1 MRDGVVSLFETLTML
16 ILFGVY
22 LALSKYYEHS
32 ESSHHYIMETNHDFN
47 NYDIYVT
54 RRKESIPTDIKLYGT
69 MNGQNGYLDHSPSPT
84 KS

>member
-1 MRDGVVSLFETLTML
+1 MRDGVVSLFEILTML

-32 ESSHHYIMETNHDFN
+32 ESSHHYIMETNRELANVH
-47 NYDIYVT
+47 
-54 RRKESIPTDIKLYGT
+54 RKEETNPTGIKLYGT